1 MEVLRV
7 LPLLPL
13 ISKRSLTRV
22 LSYVIKFLTG
32 ELLKQKQE
40 ELAVPLNGQLER
52 ELKSSWDKQKKKSK
66 YVQEQIDYSIKTG
79 LFSVIFTGIYEN
91 LFITIIYFIYY

>member
-22 LSYVIKFLTG
+22 LSLVIKFLTG
-32 ELLKQKQE
+32 DLLKEKQE
-40 ELAVPLNGQLER
+40 ELAIPLNGQLER
-52 ELKSSWDKQKKKSK
+52 ELKSSFEKLKKKSK
-66 YVQEQIDYSIKTG
+66 YVQEQMDYAIKTG
-79 LFSVIFTGIYEN
+79 AFSVIFTGMVMMILIY
-91 LFITIIYFIYY
+91 